1 MNLQQIN
8 PRSSNSPKAPPSRSG
23 LAIGL
28 FLVCL
33 GAMFILA
40 AWWAYG
46 VIKTGT
52 ATQATPTLAAQTPA
66 SNTARLAQPIL
77 SSPQN
82 PTQLDQGSL
91 VYWGICMAC
100 HGDRGQGLT
109 LEWRAVYGE
118 DQNCWASRCHSGNH
132 PPDGFIIPRDN
143 LPHAVTGAGSLT
155 NYTTAQQLY
164 DYIVVTMPWWKP
176 GSLTPAK
183 AWAVTAYIFKLN
195 GTLPQGLALDAT
207 DASAI
212 QVHHLVPASQNDQI
226 GEIVLAALLGLVAL
240 VLILQANSKP
250 KAVLVGSHQTTLSG
264 ELAPAR
270 PRPNFLLHLHP
281 PSIPAEQARWS
292 YTLGTGGLAIFLF
305 LVLLVTGILEMFYYI
320 PQTDQATISIQTIAR
335 LVPFGGLIRN
345 LHYWGAQALVLVLFI
360 HLLRIT
366 WTGAYKKPRRF
377 NYLLGLAL
385 LMLTLA
391 LDFTGYIL
399 RWDQGTS
406 WALVVGTN
414 LIKAI
419 PGLGNQLYEFMVG
432 GAQLGSAALIRFYSW
447 HTFGLTLAM
456 IAGVVWHLFRIRRDG
471 GIAVPPARLR
481 RSEERISRV
490 ELVRREMFLMT
501 ASAIALVLLSIFWPA
516 PITPPLTNTSVDLTN
531 ARAPWF
537 FLWVQQLLKFG
548 NPFLLGIVVPLV
560 ILAILIVIPYL
571 FPKPADSELGRWFP
585 KGGRLVQI
593 LIALLTLLLIGL
605 TVWAILPGPG

>member
-1 MNLQQIN
+1 MKSPL
-8 PRSSNSPKAPPSRSG
+8 SNSPKALPSQSG
-23 LAIGL
+23 MARGL
-28 FLVCL
+28 FFVCL

-40 AWWAYG
+40 GWWAYG
-46 VIKTGT
+46 TVKT
-52 ATQATPTLAAQTPA
+52 ATSPQATPTMAPAAPA
-66 SNTARLAQPIL
+66 SNAARLARPVL

-82 PTQLDQGSL
+82 PTQLDQGAL
-91 VYWGICMAC
+91 VYWGVCMAC

-109 LEWRAVYGE
+109 NEWRAVYGE
-118 DQNCWASRCHSGNH
+118 DQNCWTSKCHTANH

-143 LPHAVTGAGSLT
+143 LAHAVAGAGNLT

-176 GSLTPAK
+176 GSLTPDR
-183 AWAVTAYIFKLN
+183 AWAVTAYILKLN
-195 GTLPQGLALDAT
+195 KSLPQGVVLNAS

-212 QVHHLVPASQNDQI
+212 PVHQLVAASQNDQA
-226 GEIVLAALLGLVAL
+226 GEIVLAALLLLVAS
-240 VLILQANSKP
+240 VMILQTISKR
-250 KAVLVGSHQTTLSG
+250 KAVVAVSG
-264 ELAPAR
+264 QAVPQSEPAAPR
-270 PRPNFLLHLHP
+270 SRPNFLLHLHP
-281 PSIPAEQARWS
+281 PTIPAAQARWS

-320 PQTDQATISIQTIAR
+320 PQPDQATISIQTIAR
-335 LVPFGGLIRN
+335 LVPYGGLIRN

-360 HLLRIT
+360 HVLRIS

-385 LMLTLA
+385 LVLTLA

-414 LIKAI
+414 LIKTI

-432 GAQLGSAALIRFYSW
+432 GVQLGSAALIRFYSW

-456 IAGVVWHLFRIRRDG
+456 LAGVIWHIFRIRRDG
-471 GIAVPPARLR
+471 GIAVPPAALR

-490 ELVRREMFLMT
+490 ELVRREMLLMT
-501 ASAIALVLLSIFWPA
+501 GAAILLVLLSIFWPA

-548 NPFLLGIVVPLV
+548 NPFLLGIVVPLL
-560 ILAILIVIPYL
+560 ILAILVLIPYV

-585 KGGRLVQI
+585 KGGRMVQI
-593 LIALLTLLLIGL
+593 LIAILTLLLIGL
-605 TVWAILPGPG
+605 TIWAILPGPG